1 MQAEVEEAW
10 RAKSVQ
16 LRRSRLADEGA
27 ARVAEQRMQ
36 GAQQRATQQQRER
49 QQRDAALQ
57 VQPSV
62 ERKPLSHWARLLPL
76 SRALLPT
83 LSGSTDSQPAQYAI
97 CIAWPSSALPSKA
110 SFGAELMTQRAREM
124 TLLQAAAE
132 RERQKAQAAA
142 SAERAAFE
150 AQEARMAAELEQ
162 RTHQH
167 R

>member
-36 GAQQRATQQQRER
+36 GAQQRAAQQQRER

-62 ERKPLSHWARLLPL
+62 ERKNLSP
-76 SRALLPT
+76 
-83 LSGSTDSQPAQYAI
+83 
-97 CIAWPSSALPSKA
+97 
-110 SFGAELMTQRAREM
+110 
-124 TLLQAAAE
+124 
-132 RERQKAQAAA
+132 
-142 SAERAAFE
+142 
-150 AQEARMAAELEQ
+150 
-162 RTHQH
+162 
-167 R
+167 